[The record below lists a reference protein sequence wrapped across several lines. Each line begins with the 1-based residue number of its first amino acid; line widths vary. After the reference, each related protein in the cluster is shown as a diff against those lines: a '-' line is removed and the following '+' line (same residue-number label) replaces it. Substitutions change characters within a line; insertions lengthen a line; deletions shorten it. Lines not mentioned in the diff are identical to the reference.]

1 MILRI
6 ILAAALALSC
16 GMARAQSF
24 AVVRVSLSPDSE
36 ADDWGAGIRGRNFW
50 ATHVTLNE
58 LIAWAYGVSPRQ
70 IDHAPEWMSRERFDV
85 NGQPD
90 AVGAQPSGDEF
101 RAMLKSALAERFA
114 MRTHTVQKVMP
125 VYVLT
130 VSDGG
135 IKLAAVTD
143 AKASWG
149 IHRGWLSIANMSFD
163 AVAKVMQRTV
173 FDRPV
178 LDRTN
183 LAGRY
188 SFILKWRADET
199 QFSQMQGLDVPVE
212 TGTADVD
219 DIYTAARKQLG
230 IRIEA
235 KKEAASAL
243 MIDAVSRPSPN

>member
-1 MILRI
+1 MLRI
-6 ILAAALALSC
+6 MLAAALALSC
-16 GMARAQSF
+16 SVARAQSF

-36 ADDWGAGIRGRNFW
+36 ADDWGLGTRGRNFW
-50 ATHVTLNE
+50 ATHATLNE

-90 AVGAQPSGDEF
+90 NVAAQPSGDEF
-101 RAMLKSALAERFA
+101 RAMLKSALADRFA
-114 MRTHTVQKVMP
+114 VRIHTLQKVMP
-125 VYVLT
+125 VYVLS
-130 VSDGG
+130 VADGG
-135 IKLAAVTD
+135 IKLAGAGD
-143 AKASWG
+143 AKAQWG
-149 IHRGWLSIANMSFD
+149 IHRGWLSVANMSFD

-188 SFILKWRADET
+188 SFTLKWRADET
-199 QFSQMQGLDVPVE
+199 QFSQMQGLEVPVE

-235 KKEAASAL
+235 KKDTAPVL
-243 MIDAVSRPSPN
+243 VIDGVSRPSPN